1 MQHSALNSK
10 GPEFSGFGL
19 NRCFISSLWGQCSII
34 AKYSSYEVLHFT
46 FKLQTEHENTKG
58 TSRLE
63 SHLMSPK
70 ISFHDSLSNKLT
82 GSLSDNYTVERV
94 MMGMQDPV
102 QCPRIPLPL
111 PLSPHYLVLTIYL
124 TL

>member
-34 AKYSSYEVLHFT
+34 SKYSSYEVLHFT

-111 PLSPHYLVLTIYL
+111 SPHYLVLTIYL